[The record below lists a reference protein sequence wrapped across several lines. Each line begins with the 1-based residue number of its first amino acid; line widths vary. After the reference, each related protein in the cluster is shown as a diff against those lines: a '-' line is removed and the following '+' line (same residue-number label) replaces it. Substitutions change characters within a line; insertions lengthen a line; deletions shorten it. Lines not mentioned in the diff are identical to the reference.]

1 MPDSYV
7 RYGYPIYYL
16 IHYHL
21 IQNKPPAVS
30 GTGISYPPNH
40 VIFGIGRT
48 GRRPDRRISVM
59 AAKPDISRTQGDAL
73 H

>member
-7 RYGYPIYYL
+7 RYGYLILIYYL
-16 IHYHL
+16 IHYL

-48 GRRPDRRISVM
+48 GRRPRIDGLAVM
-59 AAKPDISRTQGDAL
+59 AAKPDGYIPDTG
-73 H
+73 